1 MNFVRTF
8 SFLNF
13 SFLNR
18 YRGTDR
24 VYIKLSN
31 FTIDISFLNVCH
43 PGCRKSKV
51 AVLPK
56 FAMLSHLDLA
66 CVSGKVLLGLLQ
78 KTPVINTLVLRVG
91 T

>member
-1 MNFVRTF
+1 MFVIQVVE
-8 SFLNF
+8 
-13 SFLNR
+13 
-18 YRGTDR
+18 DQ
-24 VYIKLSN
+24 
-31 FTIDISFLNVCH
+31 
-43 PGCRKSKV
+43 SKA